1 MLHDRKMLQSLSV
14 HPGACSDQDNDNE
27 GEQKETTR
35 RQREIINKCLKKTL
49 KFLLFNYL
57 FIHRGFVNIFQ
68 FKNLFFTF
76 IGFDD
81 TKLLHC
87 NPE

>member
-35 RQREIINKCLKKTL
+35 RQREIINKCLKKNS
-49 KFLLFNYL
+49 K
-57 FIHRGFVNIFQ
+57 IFVI
-68 FKNLFFTF
+68 
-76 IGFDD
+76 
-81 TKLLHC
+81 
-87 NPE
+87 

>member
-49 KFLLFNYL
+49 KFCYLIISLYTGVLSTFSNLKIYSSLL
-57 FIHRGFVNIFQ
+57 
-68 FKNLFFTF
+68 
-76 IGFDD
+76 
-81 TKLLHC
+81 
-87 NPE
+87 